1 MTMTDTTEV
10 VLMTITG
17 GRMNP
22 TGTLI
27 EIPGMDVVSQNQQ
40 VNIFYRHSFL
50 ISIIITFEYKSFI
63 LIIHFIVTYLHR
75 QSISKIS

>member
-1 MTMTDTTEV
+1 MNLKCFFTAEMTMTDTTEV

-50 ISIIITFEYKSFI
+50 ISIIITFEYKSLKHLFSS
-63 LIIHFIVTYLHR
+63 
-75 QSISKIS
+75 SIS